1 MSYNVRQK
9 EYYTV
14 ADDSRHKQ
22 QFPTPI
28 PVARALRAIGEDF
41 AVWRKLRGLTEEQ
54 VADRAGVSRGTVRR
68 LESGTSSVSLENM
81 LRIARALGVLDEITG
96 AVDPYSTDVGRLRSE
111 EILPRRVRKRRG

>member
-1 MSYNVRQK
+1 
-9 EYYTV
+9 V
-14 ADDSRHKQ
+14 ANDSRSKQ

-28 PVARALRAIGEDF
+28 PVTRALRAIGENF

-111 EILPRRVRKRRG
+111 EILPQRVRTRQG

>member
-1 MSYNVRQK
+1 MNYNTRRK
-9 EYYTV
+9 EPHLV
-14 ADDSRHKQ
+14 ANDSQRKEP
-22 QFPTPI
+22 FPTPI
-28 PVARALRAIGEDF
+28 PVVRALRTIGENF

-96 AVDPYSTDVGRLRSE
+96 ALDPYSTDVGRLRSE
-111 EILPRRVRKRRG
+111 EILPQRVRTRRG

>member
-1 MSYNVRQK
+1 
-9 EYYTV
+9 V
-14 ADDSRHKQ
+14 ANDSRRKQ

-28 PVARALRAIGEDF
+28 PVTRALRAIGENF

-111 EILPRRVRKRRG
+111 EILPQRVRTHQG